1 MFICVNLWF
10 HFFLLMADS
19 NKRFSFRANF
29 ITVFLFCLS
38 VTVVNAQD
46 IGVRIP
52 IRKAAQNPRPA
63 ATKTIVKT
71 TVKIQRVIVP
81 VKEIKVQTRVV
92 KTSNLTVSTEDKAE
106 VVLESKTDG
115 KQTKKIVSDKGAVEF
130 ENLSPGKYQV
140 SANLDGFY
148 SQETDVTIE
157 PQKTVGISLDLEP
170 VSYQLNIRTN
180 ITEGEVR
187 YAPARLEGTN
197 ADGSLKTV
205 ETGGYCIVPVKKG
218 GAMIRELK
226 KGYYNIDIRPS
237 AVEYQP
243 VLTAINVPTEI
254 LDEDDPNSKEPQSYQ
269 INLEKK
275 ISTGTFASAWT
286 TQDWNLPAGWKI
298 ENREM
303 KTGGLAGIAVPRNEQ
318 YLYYTNFE
326 MISDVLLNNGKSIG
340 FVFRMIDSQ
349 NYYVLQISGANA
361 AEPFLATGYVVKNG
375 KPELLFSNP
384 TEHFS
389 KTIKAKKPFRVV
401 IKSEENTFKIFIEDS
416 SNGER
421 LNVGNMIDRD
431 KTFRKGAVG
440 VQGSA
445 GANSDIGFFT
455 VCAGSCS

>member
-1 MFICVNLWF
+1 MIKLKKTFLFLANCTIAFL
-10 HFFLLMADS
+10 FLLFVA
-19 NKRFSFRANF
+19 FS
-29 ITVFLFCLS
+29 L
-38 VTVVNAQD
+38 NAQD

-52 IRKAAQNPRPA
+52 IRRAAQNTRPA
-63 ATKTIVKT
+63 ATRTVVKT

-81 VKEIKVQTRVV
+81 VKEIKVETRVV

-106 VVLESKTDG
+106 VVLESKNDG
-115 KQTKKIVSDKGAVEF
+115 KQTRKIVSEKGAVEF
-130 ENLSPGKYQV
+130 ENLTPGKYQV

-148 SQETDVTIE
+148 SQETDVVIE
-157 PQKTVGISLDLEP
+157 AQKTVGISLDLEP
-170 VSYQLNIRTN
+170 VSYQLNIQTN
-180 ITEGEVR
+180 IEDGEIR

-197 ADGSLKTV
+197 ADGSLKTA

-226 KGYYNIDIRPS
+226 KGYYNIDIRPA

-254 LDEDDPNSKEPQSYQ
+254 LDEDDPDAKEPQSYQ

-286 TQDWNLPAGWKI
+286 MQDWKLPAGWKI
-298 ENREM
+298 DDRQM
-303 KTGGLAGIAVPRNEQ
+303 KTGGLAGIALPRNEQ

-326 MISDVLLNNGKSIG
+326 MISDVLLNNGKTVG
-340 FVFRMIDSQ
+340 FAFRIIDSQ
-349 NYYVLQISGANA
+349 NYYLLQISGANA
-361 AEPFLATGYVVKNG
+361 AEPFLATGYIVQNG
-375 KPELLFSNP
+375 KQSLIFSNP
-384 TEHFS
+384 IEHFS

-401 IKSEENTFKIFIEDS
+401 IKAEENTFKIFIEDS
-416 SNGER
+416 TTAER

-440 VQGSA
+440 IQGVT
-445 GANSDIGFFT
+445 GANSDVGFFT
-455 VCAGSCS
+455 VCPNSCS

>member
-1 MFICVNLWF
+1 MIYLR
-10 HFFLLMADS
+10 
-19 NKRFSFRANF
+19 K
-29 ITVFLFCLS
+29 IFLFSATFLFSS
-38 VTVVNAQD
+38 VLAVSMGAQD
-46 IGVRIP
+46 LGVRIP
-52 IRKAAQNPRPA
+52 IRKAAQNPRA
-63 ATKTIVKT
+63 ATTKTIVKT

-81 VKEIKVQTRVV
+81 VKEIKVETKLV

-115 KQTKKIVSDKGAVEF
+115 KQTKKIVSEKGAVEF
-130 ENLSPGKYQV
+130 ENVLPGKYQV
-140 SANLDGFY
+140 SASLEGFY

-157 PQKTVGISLDLEP
+157 AQKTVGISLDLEP
-170 VSYQLNIRTN
+170 VSYQLNIQTN
-180 ITEGEVR
+180 IGEGEIR

-226 KGYYNIDIRPS
+226 KGYYNIDIRP
-237 AVEYQP
+237 AAIEYQP

-254 LDEDDPNSKEPQSYQ
+254 LAEDDSDSKEPQSYQ

-275 ISTGTFASAWT
+275 ISTGTFSSAWT
-286 TQDWNLPAGWKI
+286 VEDWKLPAGWKI
-298 ENREM
+298 DDRQM
-303 KTGGLAGIAVPRNEQ
+303 KTAGIAGIAVPRNEQ

-326 MISDVLLNNGKSIG
+326 MISDVLLTNGKTVG
-340 FVFRMIDSQ
+340 FVFRMTDAQ
-349 NYYVLQISGANA
+349 NYYLLQISGASA
-361 AEPFLATGYVVKNG
+361 AEPFLASGYVVQNG
-375 KPELLFSNP
+375 KQSLLFSNP
-384 TEHFS
+384 IEHFS
-389 KTIKAKKPFRVV
+389 KTVKAKKAFRVV

-416 SNGER
+416 TTAER

-440 VQGSA
+440 IHAAA

-455 VCAGSCS
+455 VCPNSCN

>member
-1 MFICVNLWF
+1 MTDL
-10 HFFLLMADS
+10 
-19 NKRFSFRANF
+19 KRIFSLSIFS
-29 ITVFLFCLS
+29 LFSLS
-38 VTVVNAQD
+38 LAISSSAQD

-81 VKEIKVQTRVV
+81 VREIKVETKVV

-115 KQTKKIVSDKGAVEF
+115 KQTKKIVSEKGAVEF
-130 ENLSPGKYQV
+130 ENLAPGKYQI
-140 SANLDGFY
+140 SASLDGFY
-148 SQETDVTIE
+148 SQETDITIE
-157 PQKTVGISLDLEP
+157 AQKTVGISLDLEP
-170 VSYQLNIRTN
+170 VSYQLNIQTN
-180 ITEGEVR
+180 IGEGEIR

-197 ADGSLKTV
+197 QDGSLKTV

-254 LDEDDPNSKEPQSYQ
+254 LGEDETNSKETQSYQ

-286 TQDWNLPAGWKI
+286 TQDWNLPTGWKI
-298 ENREM
+298 DDRQM

-326 MISDVLLNNGKSIG
+326 MISDVLLNNGKTVG
-340 FVFRMIDSQ
+340 FVFRMVDRE
-349 NYYVLQISGANA
+349 NYYLLQISGANA
-361 AEPFLATGYVVKNG
+361 AEPFLATGYVVQNG
-375 KPELLFSNP
+375 RQSLLFSNP
-384 TEHFS
+384 IEHFA
-389 KTIKAKKPFRVV
+389 KTVKSKKPFRVV
-401 IKSEENTFKIFIEDS
+401 IKAEENTFKIFIEDS
-416 SNGER
+416 TTAER

-431 KTFRKGAVG
+431 KNFRKGAVG
-440 VQGSA
+440 VQGLS

-455 VCAGSCS
+455 VCSNSCS